1 MLNEARWK
9 AAIAV
14 TLDMVERIRQEVR
27 KVGFWKNQSMREVLT
42 KALVRDLDRAGI
54 CGPDHGR
61 DLAQRLVA
69 LARENHEPLARP

>member
-1 MLNEARWK
+1 M
-9 AAIAV
+9 
-14 TLDMVERIRQEVR
+14 
-27 KVGFWKNQSMREVLT
+27 GFWKNQSVREVLT

-61 DLAQRLVA
+61 DLAQRFVA